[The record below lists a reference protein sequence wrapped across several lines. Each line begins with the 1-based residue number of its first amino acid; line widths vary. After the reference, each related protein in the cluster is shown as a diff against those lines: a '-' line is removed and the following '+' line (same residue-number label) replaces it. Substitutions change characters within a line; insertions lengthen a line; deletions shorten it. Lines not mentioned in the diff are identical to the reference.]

1 MTDCTSPR
9 PYIASHHFELRYHLE
24 GELLSA
30 VQTASRAF
38 QDASGAAEKAQAR
51 DRYFRALNAFS
62 SFLLHQDAV

>member
-1 MTDCTSPR
+1 
-9 PYIASHHFELRYHLE
+9 
-24 GELLSA
+24 LLSA

-62 SFLLHQDAV
+62 SFLLQQDAV